1 MSRLRVGHAPSDW
14 RTEEP
19 RAAHVVSRG
28 GSLAVGIS
36 VSERD
41 RLYAKA
47 RELERGSFERTDDA
61 SNAQT
66 KRPAGRVG
74 ARGGPA

>member
-1 MSRLRVGHAPSDW
+1 MMSRLRVGHAPSDW

-41 RLYAKA
+41 RLLARA
-47 RELERGSFERTDDA
+47 RESEKVKPVSDERIAGA
-61 SNAQT
+61 SEA
-66 KRPAGRVG
+66 
-74 ARGGPA
+74 